1 MAQKTC
7 NAQTGLQFDT
17 DEKFQLDKT
26 QADTNSLHGD
36 GLFPIRDARGILIP
50 WNGQVIAASPASM
63 QVKVKDFVAL
73 IKDVD
78 GGAFI
83 VGDRHLT
90 NTVVKT
96 LTVTTAHATLK
107 RHDLVTVAIPVDA
120 KGQRINEKD
129 WSKLSIAVLKGT
141 AAATPVD
148 PTVPDNTIVLYRV
161 IVRAGA
167 TSILSTDLV
176 DIREW
181 LKDVDDLSVEIEV
194 LKNSPTVPVDLV
206 NRVTELE
213 TDVVA
218 LQAAPGG
225 VVAPDVKSH
234 TVLTTDVDEPA
245 SDYSLNSAN
254 GAFQIPIQTTTP
266 QPATF
271 EDTFTLPDE
280 SPLDP
285 AKWTYNY
292 GAKVING
299 RARIEGAESFYK
311 YFQPWSGGSTPPDLI
326 EEFDIEYD
334 LILSAELGYRGGEI
348 PWNTLQLGNDWFD
361 PAIGARPQ
369 YFGVGANGF
378 ALFDHYMSG
387 EAAGSASWQGP
398 IVYDGVTPVHV
409 KISRRKN
416 PDVAGE
422 WFWSMTVSG
431 AGIGATQTI
440 SFTTSTVAAGKRVLS
455 IGFQQNSYWGN
466 GYQYQDID
474 NVIYRP
480 VTDATYAYKA
490 AGMVQT
496 EPLPGV
502 ADISQIQLDATVEK
516 PAGTNATFDVSLDSG
531 SHWITG
537 VALNTPINVLGAP
550 FNGLGDVPKVRVNMT
565 GPGGTGDVTPRVS
578 NIRIV
583 TSGVMNYANFRE
595 KYNGLIDVAIAAVDG
610 NAFRVAVAALPKYSV

>member
-96 LTVTTAHATLK
+96 LTVTTADPTNK

-120 KGQRINEKD
+120 KGQKINEKD
-129 WSKLSIAVLKGT
+129 WSKLTIAVLKGT
-141 AAATPVD
+141 AAATPAD

-181 LKDVDDLSVEIEV
+181 LKDVDDLSVEIDV

-213 TDVVA
+213 EDVEE
-218 LQAAPGG
+218 LKQAPGG
-225 VVAPDVKSH
+225 VVAPDVMSH
-234 TVLTTDVDEPA
+234 MVLVTDVDEPA
-245 SDYSLNSAN
+245 SDYSLNS
-254 GAFQIPIQTTTP
+254 GSEAFQIPIQTTTP

-271 EDTFTLPDE
+271 EDTFTLPDG
-280 SPLDP
+280 SPPDP
-285 AKWTYNY
+285 LKWTNY
-292 GAKVING
+292 GAEVING
-299 RARIEGAESFYK
+299 KARIEGADSIYH
-311 YFQPWSGGSTPPDLI
+311 YFLPYGSATPLPNI
-326 EEFDIEYD
+326 EEFDFEYD
-334 LILSAELGYRGGEI
+334 HTLSAELGYRGGESGFH
-348 PWNTLQLGNDWFD
+348 NLYLGNSWADNYQVQMWG
-361 PAIGARPQ
+361 IS
-369 YFGVGANGF
+369 VNGF
-378 ALFDHYMSG
+378 SLFTFWGEYIANVSWSG
-387 EAAGSASWQGP
+387 V
-398 IVYDGVTPVHV
+398 ITHDGVTPVHV
-409 KISRRKN
+409 KISRRKHPDN
-416 PDVAGE
+416 PTWWV
-422 WFWSMTVSG
+422 WSMTVSG
-431 AGIGATQTI
+431 PGIASPQTI
-440 SFTTSTVAAGKRVLS
+440 SAVAVSPSAGKLVMCAS
-455 IGFQQNSYWGN
+455 IVQNSYWGN

-550 FNGLGDVPKVRVNMT
+550 FNGLGDVTKVRVNMT